1 MAKTTNEFG
10 VVSEK
15 VGNTFKNDYKNQTQ
29 AQSDAMWKSIDD
41 SSKKNPGSMQQNQA
55 AAATTQMASVVNA
68 ALGKATPKTWDE
80 FSKGMGEGDDAWR
93 KRHGEYLTHLKQD
106 KFGLTEDVPQPYT
119 ADAWMGPTKKIGT
132 LGTSFLPE
140 STYSEF
146 SQMYSPTQKSSE
158 KYDQA
163 KYDRVIES
171 GGQSFED
178 YMASPEAANVKDAD
192 YVTQRD
198 QYKKMQNRALTGEI
212 VWGKG
217 GTDNIPS
224 HIKQKTFEDFDPGLF
239 TAGDDYGQ
247 FSGAYRTQ
255 DEVDTKF
262 QDYYSDEINKLGYG
276 NLVTEGLD
284 NAGYL
289 AAFDQATN
297 RKGLADQITGLG
309 YGSMVNPNMTADQL
323 NTAFGEAQERNK
335 FKGLL
340 DGMGTS
346 YGDMDSS
353 SSLGSLYDTVV
364 KLDDAD
370 QKAAGLTTE
379 LGLLNTDFD
388 ALSTD
393 YGALQGDNT
402 ALTTDLSALTTD
414 YGAVQGASQQ
424 QQGMAA
430 ANAVAANKA
439 QRQNV
444 GIASIPG
451 PSASPYTAAVAPTG
465 ATALQ
470 ANPYQMAPIDFTGG
484 LAGADSDGTVGQT
497 NIFAPPQMS
506 MTQNPFDLN
515 QSFNPYF
522 DALNTQYGIPPV
534 GETT

>member
-41 SSKKNPGSMQQNQA
+41 SSKKTPA

-106 KFGLTEDVPQPYT
+106 KFGLTEDVPPT
-119 ADAWMGPTKKIGT
+119 GNAWARAYGVPTKKIGT

-146 SQMYSPTQKSSE
+146 SKMYSPTQKSSE
-158 KYDQA
+158 QYDQA
-163 KYDRVIES
+163 EYDRVIES

-178 YMASPEAANVKDAD
+178 YMATDGLNVKDAD

-198 QYKKMQNRALTGEI
+198 QYKKFQNRALTGEI

-255 DEVDTKF
+255 DEADTKF
-262 QDYYSDEINKLGYG
+262 QDYYTGELDKLGYG
-276 NLVTEGLD
+276 NLATEGLG
-284 NAGYL
+284 NAGYVSAL
-289 AAFDQATN
+289 EEATN
-297 RKGLADQITGLG
+297 RKGFADQITGLG
-309 YGSMVNPNMTADQL
+309 YGSMINPNMTADQL
-323 NTAFGEAQERNK
+323 NAAFGEATERNR
-335 FKGLL
+335 FKDLL

-353 SSLGSLYDTVV
+353 SSLGSLYDTTS
-364 KLDDAD
+364 KLNVAD

-402 ALTTDLSALTTD
+402 ALTTDLSAL
-414 YGAVQGASQQ
+414 QGASQQ

-430 ANAVAANKA
+430 ANAAAANKA

-451 PSASPYTAAVAPTG
+451 PSASPYTAAAAPTG

-484 LAGADSDGTVGQT
+484 LAGAGSDGTVGQT
-497 NIFAPPQMS
+497 NIFAPPPMS
-506 MTQNPFDLN
+506 MTQNSFDLN

>member
-1 MAKTTNEFG
+1 MARTKETTNEFG
-10 VVSEK
+10 VKQSKE
-15 VGNTFKNDYKNQTQ
+15 VGKATYYNDYKDQTQ

-41 SSKKNPGSMQQNQA
+41 SNSSTP

-68 ALGKATPKTWDE
+68 ALGKTNPKTWDE
-80 FSKGMGEGDDAWR
+80 FTSGKDLGKLSGTEWRNEYKKYSDYLGD
-93 KRHGEYLTHLKQD
+93 D
-106 KFGLTEDVPQPYT
+106 KFGLTGSPAYENMMASSGGVSSGFGGDVVHRNQ
-119 ADAWMGPTKKIGT
+119 ADM
-132 LGTSFLPE
+132 E
-140 STYSEF
+140 S
-146 SQMYSPTQKSSE
+146 
-158 KYDQA
+158 YDQA
-163 KYDRVIES
+163 TYDKITDR
-171 GGQSFED
+171 SFED
-178 YMASPEAANVKDAD
+178 FLKYDAAEYPGLADAD
-192 YVTQRD
+192 YITQRAA
-198 QYKKMQNRALTGEI
+198 YKTNREGLLTNPRD
-212 VWGKG
+212 VVYGKG

-224 HIKQKTFEDFDPGLF
+224 HVKQKTFADVDPGIF

-247 FSGAYRTQ
+247 FSGEYKTQ
-255 DEVDTKF
+255 EEADTKF
-262 QDYYSDEINKLGYG
+262 QDYYTGELDKLGYG
-276 NLVTEGLD
+276 NLATEGLG
-284 NAGYL
+284 NAGYISAL
-289 AAFDQATN
+289 EEATN
-297 RKGLADQITGLG
+297 RKGFADQITGLG

-323 NTAFGEAQERNK
+323 NAAFGEATERNR
-335 FKGLL
+335 FKDLL

-353 SSLGSLYDTVV
+353 SSLGSLYDTTS
-364 KLDDAD
+364 KLNVAD

-402 ALTTDLSALTTD
+402 ALTTDLSAL
-414 YGAVQGASQQ
+414 QGASQQ

-430 ANAVAANKA
+430 ANAAAANKA

-451 PSASPYTAAVAPTG
+451 PSASPYTAAAAPTG

-484 LAGADSDGTVGQT
+484 LAGAGSDGTVGQT
-497 NIFAPPQMS
+497 NIFAPPPMS
-506 MTQNPFDLN
+506 MTQNSFDLN

>member
-41 SSKKNPGSMQQNQA
+41 SNSSTP

-106 KFGLTEDVPQPYT
+106 KFGLTEDVPPT
-119 ADAWMGPTKKIGT
+119 GNAWARAYGIPTNKLGT

-158 KYDQA
+158 QYDQA

-178 YMASPEAANVKDAD
+178 YMATDGLNVKDAD

-224 HIKQKTFEDFDPGLF
+224 NIKQKTFEDFDPGLF

-255 DEVDTKF
+255 DEADTKF
-262 QDYYSDEINKLGYG
+262 QDYYTGELDKLGYG
-276 NLVTEGLD
+276 NLATEGLG
-284 NAGYL
+284 NAGYVSAL
-289 AAFDQATN
+289 EDATN
-297 RKGLADQITGLG
+297 RKGISDQISGLG

-323 NTAFGEAQERNK
+323 NAAFGEATERNK
-335 FKGLL
+335 FKDLL
-340 DGMGTS
+340 DGMGTE
-346 YGDMDSS
+346 YGTMDSA
-353 SSLGSLYDTVV
+353 SSLGSLYDTTT
-364 KLDDAD
+364 KLNAAD

-393 YGALQGDNT
+393 YGTLQDT
-402 ALTTDLSALTTD
+402 
-414 YGAVQGASQQ
+414 YGAAQAASQQ

-430 ANAVAANKA
+430 ANAAATNKA

-451 PSASPYTAAVAPTG
+451 PSASPYTAAAAPTG
-465 ATALQ
+465 TTALQ
-470 ANPYQMAPIDFTGG
+470 DNPYQMAPIDFTGG
-484 LAGADSDGTVGQT
+484 LAGAGSDGTVGQT

-506 MTQNPFDLN
+506 MTQSPFDLN

-534 GETT
+534 GGNT

>member
-1 MAKTTNEFG
+1 MARTKETTNEFG
-10 VVSEK
+10 VKQSKEIGK
-15 VGNTFKNDYKNQTQ
+15 ATYYNDYSDQTDEQRAAQDKSLYDNDNQAGRNKNQGT
-29 AQSDAMWKSIDD
+29 
-41 SSKKNPGSMQQNQA
+41 
-55 AAATTQMASVVNA
+55 TTQMASVVNA
-68 ALGKATPKTWDE
+68 ALGKTNPKTWDE
-80 FSKGMGEGDDAWR
+80 FTSGKDLDKLSGTEWRNEYKKYSDYLGD
-93 KRHGEYLTHLKQD
+93 D
-106 KFGLTEDVPQPYT
+106 KFGLTGSPAYENMMASSGGVSSGFGGDVVHRNQ
-119 ADAWMGPTKKIGT
+119 ADMV
-132 LGTSFLPE
+132 S
-140 STYSEF
+140 
-146 SQMYSPTQKSSE
+146 
-158 KYDQA
+158 YDQA
-163 KYDRVIES
+163 TYNRITDK
-171 GGQSFED
+171 SFED
-178 YMASPEAANVKDAD
+178 FLKYGDPGLADAD
-192 YVTQRD
+192 YITQRD
-198 QYKKMQNRALTGEI
+198 AYKKNREGLLTNPRDV

-224 HIKQKTFEDFDPGLF
+224 HVKQTTFADVDPGLF

-247 FSGAYRTQ
+247 FAGGYRTQ
-255 DEVDTKF
+255 GEVDTKF
-262 QDYYSDEINKLGYG
+262 RDYYSDEINKLGYG

-323 NTAFGEAQERNK
+323 NTAFGEATERNK
-335 FKGLL
+335 FKDLL

-353 SSLGSLYDTVV
+353 SSLGSLYDTTS
-364 KLDDAD
+364 KLNVAD

-402 ALTTDLSALTTD
+402 ALTTDLSAL
-414 YGAVQGASQQ
+414 QGASQQ

-430 ANAVAANKA
+430 ANAAAADKA
-439 QRQNV
+439 QRASS

-451 PSASPYTAAVAPTG
+451 PAATGYTQAVEPTG
-465 ATALQ
+465 ATAL
-470 ANPYQMAPIDFTGG
+470 NPYQMAPIDFTGG
-484 LAGADSDGTVGQT
+484 LAGAGSSGSAMDNT
-497 NIFAPPQMS
+497 NIFDPAPMS
-506 MTQNPFDLN
+506 MTQNTFDLN